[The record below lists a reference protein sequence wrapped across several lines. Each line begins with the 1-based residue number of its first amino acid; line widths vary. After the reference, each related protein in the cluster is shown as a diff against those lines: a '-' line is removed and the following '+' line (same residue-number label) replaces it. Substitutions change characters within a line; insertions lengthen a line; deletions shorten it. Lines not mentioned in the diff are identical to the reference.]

1 MDLLCPNNYY
11 LKTLNLVLYQ
21 KLVTWSSGDS
31 DWYVTQDGSSA
42 YFTIPAH
49 TWYAVCNDD
58 APGSN
63 NNGCCDYLATPVVDL
78 RDYEDYVL
86 RFQSYYDGGFG
97 NQLMQSILPMVK
109 ISIRLIK

>member
-1 MDLLCPNNYY
+1 MDLLCPPTTIIEDFESG
-11 LKTLNLVLYQ
+11 TLPEGWS
-21 KLVTWSSGDS
+21 TWSSGDS

-86 RFQSYYDGGFG
+86 RFRV
-97 NQLMQSILPMVK
+97 L
-109 ISIRLIK
+109 